1 MEGAISPARNRSA
14 SCRQRIVRYS
24 RLESFSVK
32 VEKDGDLTYVLPLGF
47 LDTHT
52 SPMLENVLKELVTK
66 RNFNVVLDCSGL
78 NYISSSGMG
87 VLMGALQEFRAE
99 HGDVK
104 VTGLSHKVY
113 QTFEL
118 LGFTKLFEIYQTRRE
133 AVAAFRSA

>member
-1 MEGAISPARNRSA
+1 M
-14 SCRQRIVRYS
+14 
-24 RLESFSVK
+24 ESFNVQI
-32 VEKDGDLTYVLPLGF
+32 ETDRDLTFVRPLGF

-52 SPMLENVLKELVTK
+52 SPKLEEVLKELVAK
-66 RNFNVVLDCSGL
+66 RNLQVVLDCSGL

-99 HGDVK
+99 KGDVK

-118 LGFTKLFEIYQTRRE
+118 LGFTKLFEIYDTRRD
-133 AVAAFRSA
+133 AIAAFRGA